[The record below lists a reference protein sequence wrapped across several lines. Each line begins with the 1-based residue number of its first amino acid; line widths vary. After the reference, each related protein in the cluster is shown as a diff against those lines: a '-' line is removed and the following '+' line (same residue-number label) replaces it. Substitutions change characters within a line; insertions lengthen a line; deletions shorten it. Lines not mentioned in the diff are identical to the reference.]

1 MHRGKFSLSGSW
13 NVPRWDFYSGVIF
26 LAVVMFQAFS
36 WFRFPLFLDGYYH
49 LSVVQGFRDAG
60 GWVGHAFWEYAPF
73 GRPHVYPPLL
83 HILQLVLYRAGLDL
97 ISVARL
103 SDVLIYPW
111 FLYCGWSVIRRAL
124 GSLAA
129 FWFLFFALSATS
141 LCTAVINNIPFSLAF
156 GLGLLCYG
164 AVMQNR
170 PLRACVLLTLAFY
183 AHSLVPWLFLAA
195 LLLYTIPERQK
206 RQMIWRIAAATLI
219 PSFPILYHQARYLAY
234 VRLVKPPD
242 FYYLAIPTVLTLFVV
257 AGVVFAWRRKKD
269 CQFFMILASVM
280 FSLFWTHRSRL
291 ISGQGLFLWC
301 FYAALAVNE
310 IVTRFL
316 AKAPRVYQ
324 ATAMAVMV
332 LVFQVFGFQ
341 YNWSPKP
348 EERSWKI
355 CETPAMIW
363 MGLDANDPG
372 VKATTIY
379 YPKWIGQCVWMVKE
393 LSSERQ
399 IIFSNYDYAGGMVA
413 VLSHRATSTAM
424 LAEVRPFRDFDPVA
438 YAHAVLW
445 FKDVDGE
452 GLRYLSLA
460 AARYG
465 LQVAGETQIA
475 YLLVN
480 PSAVCQE
487 RVIPATVPFWACLVF
502 LVLAFAGLLVPE
514 DKVGFLGRKKC

>member
-1 MHRGKFSLSGSW
+1 MHKGKLSVLESW
-13 NVPRWDFYSGVIF
+13 TVPRWDFYSGIIL

-83 HILQLVLYRAGLDL
+83 HIVQLVLYRTGLDL

-111 FLYCGWSVIRRAL
+111 FLYCGWAVIRRAL
-124 GSLAA
+124 GPLTA
-129 FWFLFFALSATS
+129 FWFLFFALSSTS
-141 LCTAVINNIPFSLAF
+141 LCTGVINNIPFSLAF

-183 AHSLVPWLFLAA
+183 AHSLVPWLFLTA
-195 LLLYTIPERQK
+195 LLLYTIPDRQK
-206 RQMIWRIAAATLI
+206 RQMIWRIAAAALI
-219 PSFPILYHQARYLAY
+219 LSFPILYHQARYLSY
-234 VRLVKPPD
+234 IRLVRPPD
-242 FYYLAIPTVLTLFVV
+242 FYYTAIPVALAVFVLP
-257 AGVVFAWRRKKD
+257 GIVFAWRRKKD
-269 CQFFMILASVM
+269 CRFFMILASVL

-291 ISGQGLFLWC
+291 ISGQGVFLWS
-301 FYAALAVNE
+301 FYAALTVNE
-310 IVTRFL
+310 IVERFL
-316 AKAPRVYQ
+316 AKASRAYQ
-324 ATAMAVMV
+324 VAAVVGMV
-332 LVFQVFGFQ
+332 LVFQVFGLQ

-348 EERSWKI
+348 DERAWKI
-355 CETPAMIW
+355 RETPAMLW
-363 MGLDANDPG
+363 TGLNADDPG
-372 VKATTIY
+372 IKAATIY

-393 LSSERQ
+393 LSSQRQ
-399 IIFSNYDYAGGMVA
+399 IVFSNYDYAGGMVA

-424 LAEVRPFRDFDPVA
+424 LAEVRPFRDFDPIA
-438 YAHAVLW
+438 YAHTVLW
-445 FKDVDGE
+445 FKDLDGE

-460 AARYG
+460 TARYG
-465 LQVAGETQIA
+465 LQVAGETEIA

-480 PSAVCQE
+480 PSATSQE
-487 RVIPATVPFWACLVF
+487 RVIPATVPFWACLAF
-502 LVLAFAGLLVPE
+502 LVLAFLGLFVPE
-514 DKVGFLGRKKC
+514 EGMRPFGRKKC